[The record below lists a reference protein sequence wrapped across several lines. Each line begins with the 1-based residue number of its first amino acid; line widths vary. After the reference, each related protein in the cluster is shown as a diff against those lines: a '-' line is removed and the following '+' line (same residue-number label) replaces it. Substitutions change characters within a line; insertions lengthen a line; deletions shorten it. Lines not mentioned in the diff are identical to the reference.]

1 MNNLG
6 KTTLMN
12 VLSGQYSDY
21 LLMPSG
27 DVLVNGIPLT
37 GSQRQT
43 FSPIGYVEQEDCFID
58 TLTLREHL
66 IFQVEETNQTFTFL
80 CFSRLCFEWLMLE
93 MMKNVINV

>member
-1 MNNLG
+1 MIFIDFLSNLIDIDDLG

-27 DVLVNGIPLT
+27 NIFVNGIPLT
-37 GSQRQT
+37 TYQRQT
-43 FSPIGYVEQEDCFID
+43 FNPIGYVEQEYCFIE

-66 IFQVEETNQTFTFL
+66 IFQVE
-80 CFSRLCFEWLMLE
+80 
-93 MMKNVINV
+93 